1 MSTFQVEVSN
11 LKQKADDLQL
21 DDIFYDIYNESVENM
36 YVMYS
41 LPPLQIMEDGF
52 HAGECSVDDLIE
64 AVEKVNQIDGGKTPV
79 VAITIDELRSD
90 GYHTDLFDYL
100 NNVFLDM
107 VDTLICQQIIEINHV
122 EYTTN
127 MFNDYYENLECE
139 IRNYLE
145 QNYTKEP
152 EIFMTAWY
160 LYVSLDEMFLYEFY
174 DTDRMSTRNTI
185 LLKKIKPGVE
195 PFYTFESFVE
205 KNTLEKVR
213 ECFEVE
219 DSEILEYLL
228 EVSDEHDTVVLDS
241 YYKLTLEEKMEM
253 WNHFDICDTINDF
266 NETSREEEI
275 EKIIN
280 NIDRE
285 EVEQLF
291 YKLFD

>member
-1 MSTFQVEVSN
+1 MSTFQLELSN

-21 DDIFYDIYNESVENM
+21 DDIYYDIYNESVENM

-41 LPPLQIMEDGF
+41 LPPLQITEDG
-52 HAGECSVDDLIE
+52 HHPGECTIDDLIA
-64 AVEKVNQIDGGKTPV
+64 AVDNINQIDGGKKTV
-79 VAITIDELRSD
+79 VSITIDELRSD

-100 NNVFLDM
+100 NKVLLEM
-107 VDTLICQQIIEINHV
+107 IDTLICQQIIEINHV

-127 MFNDYYENLECE
+127 MFNDYYDNLESE
-139 IRNYLE
+139 IRWYLE
-145 QNYTKEP
+145 QNYSKEP

-160 LYVSLDEMFLYEFY
+160 LYVSLDEMFMYEY
-174 DTDRMSTRNTI
+174 YETDRMNNGNAI
-185 LLKKIKPGVE
+185 QLKKIKPGVE

-205 KNTLEKVR
+205 NSTLDKVR
-213 ECFEVE
+213 QHFEVE
-219 DSEILEYLL
+219 DSDILEYLL
-228 EVSDEHDTVVLDS
+228 EVSDEHDTIVLDS

-253 WNHFDICDTINDF
+253 WYNFDICNSIDDF

-285 EVEQLF
+285 EVEQIF
-291 YKLFD
+291 YSFFK